1 MQPRRRE
8 LHTHPRHRP
17 ALACWWVKGRV
28 CVQTA
33 AYEENRGKTK
43 LYRGTVLLGNFPNVK
58 KRIPRIGQDSRTG
71 RLAGVS

>member
-1 MQPRRRE
+1 
-8 LHTHPRHRP
+8 
-17 ALACWWVKGRV
+17 V